1 MGLID
6 SNLLIVSCNP
16 SEIFEPSTVISLNL
30 DFSKKRPKFKLTYT
44 VQKEAVQ
51 ETKRS
56 HFAVEK
62 DREMFLQVQTAQIYF
77 FNCDTNVYSKKM
89 ICLFLGHHCPNH
101 EVEEDSAPQCFDS
114 GGVEP
119 VKSSIFSV

>member
-56 HFAVEK
+56 HFAVDE
-62 DREMFLQVQTAQIYF
+62 DRKIFLQV
-77 FNCDTNVYSKKM
+77 
-89 ICLFLGHHCPNH
+89 
-101 EVEEDSAPQCFDS
+101 
-114 GGVEP
+114 
-119 VKSSIFSV
+119 